1 MAPRGADLASSKT
14 SSGLVRVEN
23 LIDAASGDGDAGLGA
38 MERGL
43 AAWRAVGSELGRM
56 YSSLM
61 AEAHSSA
68 PGMFIDGA
76 GKPGGDHRV
85 TYRRLPT

>member
-1 MAPRGADLASSKT
+1 
-14 SSGLVRVEN
+14 LVRVEN

-56 YSSLM
+56 YSS
-61 AEAHSSA
+61 
-68 PGMFIDGA
+68 
-76 GKPGGDHRV
+76 R
-85 TYRRLPT
+85 